1 MKASDATDDDANDAA
16 THMFEFDETD
26 FALEGMWMPN
36 PGEYPPVKLPLDE
49 TNTVSDC
56 DCDCAWKF

>member
-1 MKASDATDDDANDAA
+1 MKPSDATNDDLNDAG

-49 TNTVSDC
+49 TNTVSVI
-56 DCDCAWKF
+56 